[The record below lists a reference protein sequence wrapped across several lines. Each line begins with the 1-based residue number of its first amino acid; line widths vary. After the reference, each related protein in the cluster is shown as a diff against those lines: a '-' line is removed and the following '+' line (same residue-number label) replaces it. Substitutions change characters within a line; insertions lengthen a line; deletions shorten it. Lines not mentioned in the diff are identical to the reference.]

1 MIKLLALYKKPED
14 EASFLKHYEEIH
26 IQIVKT
32 IPGLENAV
40 INKIV
45 ASPMGGEPDY
55 FLIAEMHF
63 PDQAT
68 FDAAMASPENRA
80 AGKDLMTF
88 AKGLVTLLVAQE

>member
-14 EASFLKHYEEIH
+14 EASFLRHYNEVH
-26 IQIVKT
+26 IPIVKT
-32 IPGLENAV
+32 IPGLEKTV
-40 INKIV
+40 INKVV

-63 PDQAT
+63 LDQET

-80 AGKDLMTF
+80 AGKDLMNF
-88 AKGLVTLLVAQE
+88 AKGLVTLLVAQQ